1 MEKKH
6 QLSLSKH
13 KSIVTKLTV
22 CYEVKERHYGKSR
35 QKNCCY
41 NGGVRSYWG
50 SVAIADL
57 LEEEGRAVVKE
68 INSSGGAVKF

>member
-1 MEKKH
+1 MGRVDKK
-6 QLSLSKH
+6 
-13 KSIVTKLTV
+13 IVVIT
-22 CYEVKERHYGKSR
+22 
-35 QKNCCY
+35 
-41 NGGVRSYWG
+41 GGRSYWG